1 MSLSSKEHPSS
12 VSTRAVKS
20 RTSWEN
26 GPSPATSE
34 SNRPNPMSPATS
46 SPPKEIRARDA
57 SDAPI
62 SKRNAS
68 SSAQLGDPRRL
79 NTLVMRVAGTPRR
92 VASPTTRVADAPA
105 FAPAL
110 PTTKQRSQRA
120 TTAATAS
127 PQCVE
132 VSMKITSATL
142 RRTMMS
148 RSTGAPYSSARSG
161 SISGP
166 HRVSPGPTRI
176 AHDSMS
182 SSASSPSIACAS
194 MPSSP

>member
-20 RTSWEN
+20 PTTWEN
-26 GPSPATSE
+26 GPSPATTE
-34 SNRPNPMSPATS
+34 SNRPKPMSPSTS
-46 SPPKEIRARDA
+46 SPPKEKRARDA

-68 SSAQLGDPRRL
+68 SSAQPGDPWRL
-79 NTLVMRVAGTPRR
+79 HTLVMRLARTPRR
-92 VASPTTRVADAPA
+92 VASPTTRAADAPA
-105 FAPAL
+105 CAPAP

-120 TTAATAS
+120 PAAASAS

-132 VSMKITSATL
+132 VSMKITSATV

-148 RSTGAPYSSARSG
+148 RSTGAPYRSARYG

-166 HRVSPGPTRI
+166 PRLSPGP
-176 AHDSMS
+176 
-182 SSASSPSIACAS
+182 
-194 MPSSP
+194 

>member
-68 SSAQLGDPRRL
+68 SSAQPGDPRRL

-142 RRTMMS
+142 LQDDDEPLDRCPVQLRAFRFDKWS
-148 RSTGAPYSSARSG
+148 PQGEPR
-161 SISGP
+161 P
-166 HRVSPGPTRI
+166 H
-176 AHDSMS
+176 AHR
-182 SSASSPSIACAS
+182 A
-194 MPSSP
+194 